1 MFPNAAINTPG
12 KGSPEALGGHM
23 SDTHDR
29 KLAIP
34 DYRNMLDAVPD

>member
-1 MFPNAAINTPG
+1 MPQLIRGEGVSGGITGG
-12 KGSPEALGGHM
+12 KWGHM